1 LEFLSGIRKGVNMAR
16 VLFGTFAASVVALTL
31 CGCSKGPPPI
41 VPVEGVVLLDNKPL
55 PHARV
60 RFAPALEG
68 EGGDYLAEGITDE
81 NGRFELTCKGQSG
94 ACACKNRVIVIE
106 GPMSAKGRG
115 ISEAAQTE
123 AAKYLAGLKNRPIPP
138 VYATASKTPLSV
150 TVTAG
155 QTEYKLE
162 LKR

>member
-1 LEFLSGIRKGVNMAR
+1 MAR
-16 VLFGTFAASVVALTL
+16 VLFGTFAVGVAALTL

-41 VPVEGVVLLDNKPL
+41 VPVEGVVLLDNQPL

-60 RFAPALEG
+60 RFAPNLQG
-68 EGGDYLAEGITDE
+68 PGGDYLAEGITDE

-94 ACACKNRVIVIE
+94 ACACENRVIVVE
-106 GPMSAKGRG
+106 GPMTPKGRG

-123 AAKYLAGLKNRPIPP
+123 AANYLNGLKNRPIPG
-138 VYATASKTPLSV
+138 VYATASKTPLFV

>member
-1 LEFLSGIRKGVNMAR
+1 MSR
-16 VLFGTFAASVVALTL
+16 VFFSTLVASVAALTL

-41 VPVEGVVLLDNKPL
+41 VPVEGVVLLNNQPL
-55 PHARV
+55 SNVRV
-60 RFAPALEG
+60 RFAPALQG

-81 NGRFELTCKGQSG
+81 NGRFELTCKGKPG
-94 ACACKNRVIVIE
+94 ACACENRVMVIE

-115 ISEAAQTE
+115 MSATAQAE
-123 AAKYLAGLKNRPIPP
+123 AAKYLAGLKNRPIPAA
-138 VYATASKTPLSV
+138 YATASKTPLSV